1 MIIRALSSIIMVVCV
16 SLLFMY
22 LPDGQ
27 ANVVFY
33 ILACIATF
41 ELAAMAQETY
51 VQKVIYCI
59 AWIPVFFMFDD
70 IKHVIAYMYLVF
82 FMGIWN
88 LIIHDKVDLDKFFIT
103 SLYVLLTCLPFYMM
117 SKLFIL
123 EKETL
128 FAVLVMVW
136 VYDIVAYIGGKN
148 FGKHKLCVNISPK
161 KSWEGLIIATIFVL
175 VASYYT
181 AIKTESFNVYDIL
194 RYAFLVVLLAP
205 AGDLSVSI
213 LKRGFKI
220 KDTGNIIPGHGG
232 ILDRL
237 DSLIFLVPA
246 IYIIGVL

>member
-237 DSLIFLVPA
+237 YSLIFLVPA

>member
-1 MIIRALSSIIMVVCV
+1 MIIRAISSIIMVICV
-16 SLLFMY
+16 SLLFLY

-27 ANVVFY
+27 ANLIFY

-41 ELAAMAQETY
+41 ELASMAQESY
-51 VQKVIYCI
+51 IQKVIYCI
-59 AWIPVFFMFDD
+59 AWIPVFFVFED
-70 IKHVIAYMYLVF
+70 IKHVIAYLYLVF

-88 LIIHDKVDLDKFFIT
+88 LIIHDRINLDKFFIT
-103 SLYVLLTCLPFYMM
+103 PLYVLIICVPFYLM

-123 EKETL
+123 KKEVL
-128 FAVLVMVW
+128 FSILVMVW
-136 VYDIVAYIGGKN
+136 TYDIVAYLGGKN

-161 KSWEGLIIATIFVL
+161 KSWEGLIIATVFVL
-175 VASYYT
+175 VASYFT
-181 AIKTESFNVYDIL
+181 ALKIETFDVFDML

-205 AGDLSVSI
+205 AGDLTVSI

>member
-1 MIIRALSSIIMVVCV
+1 VIIRALSSIIMVVCV